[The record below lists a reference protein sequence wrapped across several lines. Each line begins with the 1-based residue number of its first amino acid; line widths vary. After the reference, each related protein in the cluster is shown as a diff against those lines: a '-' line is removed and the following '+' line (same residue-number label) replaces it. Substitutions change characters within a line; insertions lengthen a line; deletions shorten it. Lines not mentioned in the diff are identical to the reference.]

1 MADDKALEPD
11 AQNTGNQGA
20 KNPQALEGISEE
32 ILEAMPEEVRE
43 KVLQSG
49 LVHRAE
55 FFQGPL
61 PPPTILKGYE
71 EVLPG
76 SADRILKLTEQQ
88 RQHQIEMERAI
99 VHSDIWMER
108 LGLAAGFI
116 LALILAIGGI
126 WLSAQGK
133 QLTGLAVLTGEM
145 AILVGAFYFAQK
157 KRQSGSEAHQEMPRP
172 PKPPSQQP

>member
-11 AQNTGNQGA
+11 AQNADRGSED
-20 KNPQALEGISEE
+20 PQELEGIPEE

-43 KVLQSG
+43 KVLQAV
-49 LVHRAE
+49 LIRRAE
-55 FFQGPL
+55 YFQGPL
-61 PPPTILKGYE
+61 PHPTILKGYE

-157 KRQSGSEAHQEMPRP
+157 RRQSGSETHQEIPHP
-172 PKPPSQQP
+172 PKHPSQQP